1 MSMLQKY
8 YTIVVLGDTQA
19 GKSTLLGR
27 LTYLVGGIDKKTI
40 EGFAIEAHKIGYV
53 NNSAYAWVS
62 DQSQDERQSG
72 STARCHLL
80 NFPTSTH
87 GITAIDTPGA
97 RPLLRQAIAG
107 IGHADAALLVVSA
120 ASGEFESGFK
130 AGGPTRE
137 CLSLAASLG
146 IRSLIVA
153 VTKLDM
159 EAPDE
164 VQARYAEIMAEIGR
178 FCPKLG
184 FAADSIVTVPVSGS
198 LGSNLII
205 PDPDW
210 ADWYRGPTLLT
221 VMNRLDVD
229 ILRRQQALPVV
240 ETPEEL
246 SAIAGLRCTILDVA
260 RGASGTATLIG
271 RVVAGS
277 LRPNAVLTAAPSTA
291 SIRVDAVHLVGDP
304 DTDRAFALPG
314 DLVRLSLHDVPASLA
329 AGQVLSDA
337 AANRA
342 RGVTSFTARLTV
354 LDHPTGLR
362 AGYRALLN
370 VHGAEIRCE
379 VGAILNRL
387 DRRNGRVVSTAPGCL
402 RDQEMGDVQCIPLD
416 PVSLDPAA
424 THPWLGRVVLR
435 FVPPEDAPPPE
446 DPDEEPEVQRTVA
459 TGTVMSL
466 VAG

>member
-8 YTIVVLGDTQA
+8 YTLVVLGDTQA
-19 GKSTLLGR
+19 GKSTLLGQ
-27 LTYLVGGIDKKTI
+27 LTYLLGGIDKKTI
-40 EGFAIEAHKIGYV
+40 EGFATEARKMGYV
-53 NNSAYAWVS
+53 NNLAYSWVS

-80 NFPTSTH
+80 NFPTSTRR
-87 GITAIDTPGA
+87 ITAIDTPGA
-97 RPLLRQAIAG
+97 RPMLRHAIAG

-120 ASGEFESGFK
+120 ADGEFESGLRV
-130 AGGPTRE
+130 GGPTRD
-137 CLSLAASLG
+137 CLNLAAGLG

-153 VTKLDM
+153 VTKLDTK
-159 EAPDE
+159 APDE
-164 VQARYAEIMAEIGR
+164 VQARYADIVVAVGQLGR
-178 FCPKLG
+178 KLG

-198 LGSNLII
+198 LGSNLVI

-210 ADWYRGPTLLT
+210 ADWYRGPTLLAL
-221 VMNRLDVD
+221 MNRLDVD
-229 ILRRQQALPVV
+229 MLRRQQALPVV
-240 ETPEEL
+240 ETPEKL
-246 SAIAGLRCTILDVA
+246 SAVAGLRCTVLDVV
-260 RGASGTATLIG
+260 RGASGTATLTG

-291 SIRVDAVHLVGDP
+291 SVQVDAVRLVGDP

-314 DLVRLSLHDVPASLA
+314 DLVRLSLRDVPASLA

-337 AANRA
+337 EANRA
-342 RGVTSFTARLTV
+342 QGATSFTARLTV

-387 DRRNGRVVSTAPGCL
+387 DRRNGRVVSTAPECL

-416 PVSLDPAA
+416 TVSLDPAA

-435 FVPPEDAPPPE
+435 FVPQEDAPPPE

>member
-8 YTIVVLGDTQA
+8 YTLVVLGDTQA
-19 GKSTLLGR
+19 GKSTLLGQ
-27 LTYLVGGIDKKTI
+27 LTYLLGGIDKKTI
-40 EGFAIEAHKIGYV
+40 EGFATEARKMGYV
-53 NNSAYAWVS
+53 NNLAYSWVS

-87 GITAIDTPGA
+87 RITAIDTPGA
-97 RPLLRQAIAG
+97 RPMLRHAIAG

-120 ASGEFESGFK
+120 ADGEFESGLRV
-130 AGGPTRE
+130 GGPTRD
-137 CLSLAASLG
+137 CLNLAAGLG

-153 VTKLDM
+153 VTKLDTK
-159 EAPDE
+159 APDE
-164 VQARYAEIMAEIGR
+164 VQARYADIVVAVGQLGR
-178 FCPKLG
+178 KLG

-198 LGSNLII
+198 LGSNLVI

-210 ADWYRGPTLLT
+210 ADWYRGPTLLAL
-221 VMNRLDVD
+221 MNRLDVD
-229 ILRRQQALPVV
+229 MLRRQQALPVV
-240 ETPEEL
+240 ETPEKL
-246 SAIAGLRCTILDVA
+246 SAVAGLRCTVLDVV
-260 RGASGTATLIG
+260 RGASGTATLTG
-271 RVVAGS
+271 RVVAGG

-291 SIRVDAVHLVGDP
+291 SVQVDAVRLVGDP

-314 DLVRLSLHDVPASLA
+314 DLVRLSLRDVPASLA

-337 AANRA
+337 EANRA
-342 RGVTSFTARLTV
+342 QGATSFTARLTV

-387 DRRNGRVVSTAPGCL
+387 DRRNGRVVSTAPECL

-435 FVPPEDAPPPE
+435 FVPQEDAPPPE